1 MSDEMSGDHPRGRVG
16 FVQSGRPKFFADP
29 VNDQLLAMITA
40 LLGEVC
46 VLRERLDTVERV
58 AGQRGLWQPED
69 VESYEPDPAAQQERD
84 TLRTGALARVF
95 SVLNEEV
102 ARLKYAA
109 SRETGHESRE
119 TRPESRETRPE

>member
-1 MSDEMSGDHPRGRVG
+1 MAEGNSRDRVE

-46 VLRERLDTVERV
+46 VLRERLDTVERL
-58 AGQRGLWQPED
+58 AEQRGLWQRHD
-69 VESYEPDPAAQQERD
+69 VDQYEPDPVADQARD
-84 TLRTGALARVF
+84 DLRKGALARVF

-102 ARLKYAA
+102 ARLRAA
-109 SRETGHESRE
+109 AGSDAANH
-119 TRPESRETRPE
+119 